1 MQHPALGMVLLAA
14 GPLVIAAAFALTLM
28 QSEPVSTHFYLVAW
42 YGLIFSLDR
51 IIHQIEGTSLIGRC
65 GLRGFGLIL
74 FWSAVVWF
82 FFEMLNFRLQNWY
95 YVFVTDSA
103 VIRLVGTFI
112 AFGTV
117 FPGIFWIGHTL
128 SLLRLGRRIRGPAL
142 VFSARQLVLLQV
154 AGVLFLVLP
163 MLKPQLFFALVW
175 GSAIL
180 FVAPINY
187 RRGIDGLLRQL
198 ERGEYGPTVRMLLA
212 GMIAG
217 LCWEFFN
224 YWARAKWIYTVPFF
238 DELKLFEMPLAG
250 FIGFPPFA
258 VECACT
264 YRLLVWHRLAPA
276 FGEFSQQKPSLNGSH
291 QSLALVFG
299 GIFSVFVFFG
309 VESWTVASMTPRVSQ
324 VESLDAD
331 VRRRLED
338 NGIVYLTQLRGPGST
353 QKWRTLS
360 EQLDSSQQ
368 KRIERLTGLY
378 LHQGIGTEH
387 GNALVRA
394 GVTSVGDLV
403 GYSTA
408 ELSERLSATTETGRM
423 PTMAQL
429 RVWQRRARGHV
440 DR

>member
-1 MQHPALGMVLLAA
+1 MQHSIRHTVLLAA
-14 GPLVIAAAFALTLM
+14 GPLAIAAAFALTLM

-51 IIHQIEGTSLIGRC
+51 VIHQIEGTSLINRC
-65 GLRGFGLIL
+65 GLDGFSLIL
-74 FWSAVVWF
+74 FWSAAVWF
-82 FFEMLNFRLQNWY
+82 FFELLNFRLQNWY

-103 VIRLVGTFI
+103 TIRFVGTFI

-128 SLLRLGRRIRGPAL
+128 SLLRLGRRIRGPGL
-142 VFSARQLVLLQV
+142 VFSARQLVLFQV
-154 AGVLFLVLP
+154 AGLLFLVLP
-163 MLKPQLFFALVW
+163 MLQPQLFFALVW

-187 RRGIDGLLRQL
+187 RHGIDGLLLQL

-212 GMIAG
+212 GMVAG

-224 YWARAKWIYTVPFF
+224 FWARAKWIYTVPFF

-258 VECACT
+258 VECACI

-276 FGEFSQQKPSLNGSH
+276 FGEFSQQKPSQGPNR

-299 GIFSVFVFFG
+299 GVFSVLVFLG

-324 VESLDAD
+324 VESLDVD
-331 VRRRLED
+331 VQRRLED

-360 EQLDSSQQ
+360 ALLEPTQRMRL
-368 KRIERLTGLY
+368 ERLTNLY

-394 GVTSVGDLV
+394 GVASMEDLAR
-403 GYSTA
+403 YSTA

-429 RVWQRRARGHV
+429 RVWRRRAGARV

>member
-1 MQHPALGMVLLAA
+1 MVLLVA
-14 GPLVIAAAFALTLM
+14 GPLAIAAAFALTLM

-42 YGLIFSLDR
+42 YSLIFSLDR
-51 IIHQIEGTSLIGRC
+51 VIHKVEGSSLIGRC
-65 GLRGFGLIL
+65 SLRGFSLIL

-82 FFEMLNFRLQNWY
+82 FFELLNFRLQNWY

-103 VIRLVGTFI
+103 TIRLFGTFI

-128 SLLRLGRRIRGPAL
+128 SLLGLGRCIRGP
-142 VFSARQLVLLQV
+142 VVIFSSRQLTLLQMT
-154 AGVLFLVLP
+154 GVLFLGLS
-163 MLKPQLFFALVW
+163 MLQPQLFFALVW
-175 GSAIL
+175 GSVVL
-180 FVAPINY
+180 FIAPINY

-198 ERGEYGPTVRMLLA
+198 ERGEYGPTVRMLVA
-212 GMIAG
+212 GMVAG

-250 FIGFPPFA
+250 FIGFPSFA
-258 VECACT
+258 VECACV

-276 FGEFSQQKPSLNGSH
+276 FGEFSQQKPSLNRTH
-291 QSLALVFG
+291 QLVVLILG
-299 GIFSVFVFFG
+299 GIFSVLVFLG

-324 VESLDAD
+324 VESLDIDA
-331 VRRRLED
+331 RRQLES
-338 NGIVYLTQLRGPGST
+338 NGIIHLTQLRGPGSA

-360 EQLDSSQQ
+360 EQLEPSHRQ
-368 KRIERLTGLY
+368 RLEQLTDLY

-394 GVTSVGDLV
+394 GIGSVEDLAR
-403 GYSTA
+403 YSTA
-408 ELSERLSATTETGRM
+408 QLYERLSATTKGGRM
-423 PTMAQL
+423 PTVAQL
-429 RVWQRRARGHV
+429 RVWQRRAEALS
-440 DR
+440 DN